1 LTELD
6 TLAADDVSSTRP
18 LTIVAI
24 GASAG
29 GVDALQAFFA
39 AMPADERF
47 AFVVVTHLSPQ
58 HASQMAEIL
67 GRSTSMPVSE
77 TVDGE
82 VVQPGHVYVIPPD
95 RYMGIKGR
103 KLSLEKVEPRPAVPH
118 PIDHFMRALADD
130 QQERSVGIV
139 LSGADHDGSIGLK
152 EIKAAGGLVLAQE
165 PTEAPFP
172 SMPASAIRTAV
183 VDAIL
188 PVGKMGQML
197 VDYLR
202 YAPDPDVSSQEPPT
216 DSADDADDV
225 ALRLG
230 EVLALLL
237 ERTGRDFS
245 WYRRPMLRRRLRRRI
260 GLRGLANVGEYV
272 ALLRSSP
279 EELQCLLKDF
289 LISVTEFFRQPDAW
303 QALEEQVLP
312 RVIDECIA
320 SASPV
325 RVWTAGCAT
334 GEESYSIAMLLQ
346 EQITSRGADIPIQVF
361 GSDIDVDALDV
372 ARAGSYPES
381 IAGAMPLHRLAR
393 FFEMHGDRY
402 VVRKALRENVL
413 FAPQDLVRDPSFSKL
428 DLIICRNVLIYLE
441 PAQQSRILEVFHFA
455 LKPGGVL
462 FLGKSESL
470 GPQADLFEALSRP
483 YRIFRRIGIAT
494 RPRLFEGH
502 WSGPGGF
509 LTPPMRS
516 PKVSALSPA
525 DITHLQ
531 LAGASPDAAVL
542 VNSESRVLFFHGR
555 TTHYLEPRGEPTTNV
570 SHLLRYGLRRSVRTL
585 LHAARSSGQ
594 AAHDTVTLRR
604 DDKVVRVRIQVEPAG
619 DFPRDGLLL
628 VSFDHERD
636 GVPPAP
642 NAGDAVLEEELH
654 RMRDDLAAL
663 ESEGETAAA
672 ELRISNEEAMSLN
685 EELQSSNEELQTSKE
700 ELQSM
705 NEELSSVNG
714 QLEDKVAEL
723 EVVLGDLRN
732 LMDSTQ
738 VATLLLDREM
748 RIRRFT
754 EPTRRL
760 LYLIVSDVGRPLR
773 DIAASVQDP
782 ALLSDAV
789 NVRDRLVPVER
800 EVAAEDG
807 VHYLRRILP
816 YRTRD
821 DRIDGVVI
829 TYTDISALLKAASE
843 ARRLAAVMND
853 SNDAV
858 IVHDFDGAIR
868 SWNRGASTAYG
879 YDAPAAVRLNMSM
892 LEPATEA
899 GRAVALAMQVRQALP
914 VGPVAARRITRDGR
928 TLDVTVTV
936 SALRDEAGTAYAV
949 VSTERD
955 VSEKLR
961 LEAEVR
967 FRAMTDLIPIL
978 VKIEDASG
986 NAEFLN
992 RAWPTFVGLSSI
1004 QPLLGVGWQN
1014 HVHPDDLKPFLH
1026 SLNKARRERRR
1037 FEGDVRLRDADG
1049 GYRWTRTSEV
1059 ARRDA
1064 TGAATGYVC
1073 ISVDIDERK
1082 VAEQAVAQEAQR
1094 KDEFLAMLAH
1104 ELRNPLAA
1112 VGNAIA
1118 LIEHDGATNE
1128 KDTKVRWATGVI
1140 SRQVQQLARM
1150 VDDLMD
1156 VARVSSGKISLEH
1169 VPVEIQLVV
1178 ERARDQCDAAISARS
1193 QTLEIRTPEKPL
1205 FVEGDLVRLTQ
1216 VLANL
1221 LNNASKYTERDGH
1234 LSVEAVVEDNDAVLK
1249 VKDDGVGISTE
1260 MLPRVFDL
1268 FAQEDK
1274 TLDRAQGGL
1283 GLGLTLVKR
1292 LVAAHGGSVAAYSK
1306 GRGHGSEF
1314 VVRLPLMTL
1323 PQVSAPRSV
1332 NPAAQANGACRIL
1345 IVDDDVDGADTLS
1358 ILLSQKGYA
1367 VDTANDGPSALAAAV
1382 QTQPDVIVLDIGLPG
1397 MTGFEVAQRL
1407 RGNRETAD
1415 ILLIALTGYGR
1426 SEDAQL
1432 SMASG
1437 FDFHLVKP
1445 AAVNELVKL
1454 FVKRAA
1460 RPRRG

>member
-1 LTELD
+1 MST
-6 TLAADDVSSTRP
+6 AAAVEGASTRP
-18 LTIVAI
+18 LMIVAI

-29 GVDALQAFFA
+29 GVDALQAFFT

-77 TVDGE
+77 AVDGE
-82 VVQPGHVYVIPPD
+82 VVEPGHVYVIPPD

-118 PIDHFMRALADD
+118 PIDHFMRALAED
-130 QQERSVGIV
+130 QQERAVGIV
-139 LSGADHDGSIGLK
+139 LSGADHDGSIGVK

-165 PTEAPFP
+165 PAEAHFP
-172 SMPASAIRTAV
+172 SMPASAIKTAV
-183 VDAIL
+183 VDAVL

-197 VDYLR
+197 IDYLR
-202 YAPDPDVSSQEPPT
+202 YAPGLEDASQAPLTE
-216 DSADDADDV
+216 SADDADDV
-225 ALRLG
+225 ALRLD
-230 EVLALLL
+230 EVLALLR

-260 GLRGLANVGEYV
+260 GLRGLADASEYV
-272 ALLRSSP
+272 ALLSSSP
-279 EELQCLLKDF
+279 EELHCLLKDF

-303 QALEEQVLP
+303 QALEAQVLP
-312 RVIDECIA
+312 RLLDECIK
-320 SASPV
+320 SASPI

-334 GEESYSIAMLLQ
+334 GEETYSIAMLLQ
-346 EQITSRGADIPIQVF
+346 EQIASRDADIPIQVF

-381 IAGAMPLHRLAR
+381 IVGAMPLPRLAR
-393 FFEMHGDRY
+393 FFEKQGDRY
-402 VVRKALRENVL
+402 VVRKALRETVL
-413 FAPQDLVRDPSFSKL
+413 FAPQDLARDPSFSKL

-483 YRIFRRIGIAT
+483 HRIFRRIGTAT
-494 RPRLFEGH
+494 RPPRLFEGH

-509 LTPPMRS
+509 LTPPARS
-516 PKVSALSPA
+516 AQVAALSHA
-525 DITHLQ
+525 DITHQQ
-531 LAGASPDAAVL
+531 LAGRSPDAAL
-542 VNSESRVLFFHGR
+542 LLNAESRVLFFHGR
-555 TTHYLEPRGEPTTNV
+555 TAHYLEPRGEPTTNL

-585 LHAARSSGQ
+585 VHTAHSSGKPAQ
-594 AAHDTVTLRR
+594 DTLTVRR
-604 DDKVVRVRIQVEPAG
+604 DDEVVRVRVQVEPAEN
-619 DFPRDGLLL
+619 FARDGLLL
-628 VSFDHERD
+628 VIFDNERD
-636 GVPPAP
+636 GVTPTPG
-642 NAGDAVLEEELH
+642 AGDAVLEEELH
-654 RMRDDLAAL
+654 RMRDDLAAM
-663 ESEGETAAA
+663 ESEGETATA
-672 ELRISNEEAMSLN
+672 ELRIANEEAMSLN
-685 EELQSSNEELQTSKE
+685 EELQSANEELQTSKE

-714 QLEDKVAEL
+714 QLEDKVGEL
-723 EVVLGDLRN
+723 EQVLGDLRN

-738 VATLLLDREM
+738 VATLLLDREF

-760 LYLIVSDVGRPLR
+760 LYLIASDAGRPLR
-773 DIAASVQDP
+773 DIAACVQDP
-782 ALLSDAV
+782 ALLSDAAE
-789 NVRDRLVPVER
+789 VRDRLVPVER
-800 EVAAEDG
+800 ELTAEDG

-829 TYTDISALLKAASE
+829 TYTDISALLKAAAE

-853 SNDAV
+853 SNDAL
-858 IVHDFDGAIR
+858 IVYDFDGAIR

-892 LEPATEA
+892 LEPAAEA
-899 GRAVALAMQVRQALP
+899 GSAVALANQVRHASP
-914 VGPVAARRITRDGR
+914 VGPVSARRITRDGR

-936 SALRDEAGTAYAV
+936 SALKDESGVAYAV

-955 VSEKLR
+955 ISEKLR

-978 VKIEDASG
+978 LKIEDARG

-992 RAWPTFVGLSSI
+992 RAWPTFVALSST

-1014 HVHPDDLKPFLH
+1014 HVHPDDLRPFLQD
-1026 SLNKARRERRR
+1026 LNRARRERRR
-1037 FEGDVRLRDADG
+1037 FEGDVRLRAADG
-1049 GYRWTRTSEV
+1049 GYRWMRTSEV

-1064 TGAATGYVC
+1064 TGAATGYVS

-1082 VAEQAVAQEAQR
+1082 VAEQALAQEAQR

-1118 LIEHDGATNE
+1118 LIEHDGVADK

-1140 SRQVQQLARM
+1140 TRQVQQLARM

-1156 VARVSSGKISLEH
+1156 VARVSSGKISLDR

-1178 ERARDQCDAAISARS
+1178 DRARDQCEAAVAARS
-1193 QTLEIRTPEKPL
+1193 QKLEIRTPEEPL
-1205 FVEGDLVRLTQ
+1205 FVEGDLIRLTQ

-1221 LNNASKYTERDGH
+1221 LSNASKYTERNGR
-1234 LSVEAVVEDNDAVLK
+1234 LSVEASAEDSQVVLK
-1249 VKDDGVGISTE
+1249 VKDNGVGISAD

-1292 LVAAHGGSVAAYSK
+1292 LVVAHGGTVEAHSE

-1314 VVRLPLMTL
+1314 VVRLPLLTL
-1323 PQVSAPRSV
+1323 TPSASPLVPESTV
-1332 NPAAQANGACRIL
+1332 QTTGAYRIL
-1345 IVDDDVDGADTLS
+1345 VVDDDADGADTLS
-1358 ILLSQKGYA
+1358 MLLRQKGYD
-1367 VDTANDGPSALAAAV
+1367 VDTASDGPSALGLAAR
-1382 QTQPDVIVLDIGLPG
+1382 THPDAIVLDIGLPG
-1397 MTGFEVAQRL
+1397 MTGYEVAQRL
-1407 RGNRETAD
+1407 RGTRETAD
-1415 ILLIALTGYGR
+1415 VLLIALTGYGR
-1426 SEDAQL
+1426 PEDARL
-1432 SMASG
+1432 TEAAG
-1437 FDFHLVKP
+1437 FDFHFVKP
-1445 AAVNELVKL
+1445 AAVNELVRL
-1454 FVKRAA
+1454 FATRSVRS
-1460 RPRRG
+1460 PRS